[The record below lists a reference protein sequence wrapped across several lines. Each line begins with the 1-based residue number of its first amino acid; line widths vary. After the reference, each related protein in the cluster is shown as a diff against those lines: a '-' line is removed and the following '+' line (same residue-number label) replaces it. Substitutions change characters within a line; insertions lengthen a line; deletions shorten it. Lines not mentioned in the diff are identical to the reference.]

1 MTKCYWLLL
10 FTLLLLVCFLK
21 LFDFLRYLNTR
32 KPTSVSRHMCAC
44 VDPNKVFETQ
54 RLLLSVGTRERWDG
68 ACSSSLQKSVWPM
81 TFNLL
86 SRLNL
91 LSDLVGNFYAF
102 VCKIFWY

>member
-1 MTKCYWLLL
+1 MYPGICVHV
-10 FTLLLLVCFLK
+10 LVQ
-21 LFDFLRYLNTR
+21 
-32 KPTSVSRHMCAC
+32 
-44 VDPNKVFETQ
+44 KVFETQ
-54 RLLLSVGTRERWDG
+54 RLLLSVGTRERWGG